1 MALEVELY
9 FWIVM
14 DDLLDGLAR
23 VVRTLRQDRGLSVT
37 ELAARA
43 GLSSRFV
50 SEIQAGRGN
59 ISLLRLA
66 ALAGA
71 LGTTVS
77 RLVAEAEGDGAAP
90 RIVALL
96 GVRGAGKSTI
106 GPQLAARLGVDFLE
120 LDRLVEAEAGL
131 SLAEIFATHGEGYF
145 RRLEIAALHRL
156 LAERRSVVLATGG
169 GIVDNADAWT
179 ILERHTTTVWLR
191 ASPQTHWDR
200 VVRQGDARPMA
211 GRPAAKAEL
220 RRLLARREPLYR
232 RAEVRVD
239 TSRLGVDGS
248 VGFIA
253 GRLGA
258 DSASRSGG
266 LSR

>member
-1 MALEVELY
+1 MS
-9 FWIVM
+9 
-14 DDLLDGLAR
+14 DLLNGLAR
-23 VVRTLRQDRGLSVT
+23 VVRTLRQERGLSVGD
-37 ELAARA
+37 LAARA

-66 ALAGA
+66 SLAAA

-77 RLVAEAEGDGAAP
+77 RLVAEAERDASP

-106 GPQLAARLGVDFLE
+106 GPRLATRLAIGFLE

-131 SLAEIFATHGEGYF
+131 SLAEIFATHGEEYF
-145 RRLEIAALHRL
+145 RRLEIVALHRL
-156 LAERRSVVLATGG
+156 IAERRSVVLATGG
-169 GIVDNADAWT
+169 GIVDNTDAWA

-191 ASPQTHWDR
+191 ASPQTHWNR

-232 RAEVRVD
+232 RAELRVD

-253 GRLGA
+253 GRLDA
-258 DSASRSGG
+258 TSASRSGFFA
-266 LSR
+266 

>member
-1 MALEVELY
+1 
-9 FWIVM
+9 M
-14 DDLLDGLAR
+14 DEILNGLGR
-23 VVRTLRQDRGLSVT
+23 VVRALREDRGLSVT
-37 ELAARA
+37 DLATRA

-50 SEIQAGRGN
+50 SEVQAGRGN

-66 ALAGA
+66 SLAAA

-77 RLVAEAEGDGAAP
+77 RLVAEAERDGASP

-106 GPQLAARLGVDFLE
+106 GPRLAARLGTDFLE

-131 SLAEIFATHGEGYF
+131 SLAEIFATHGEQYF
-145 RRLEIAALHRL
+145 RRLEIVALHRL
-156 LAERRSVVLATGG
+156 IAERRSVVLATGG
-169 GIVDNADAWT
+169 GIVDSAEAWA

-191 ASPQTHWDR
+191 ASPQTHWNR

-211 GRPAAKAEL
+211 GRPSAKAEL

-232 RAEVRVD
+232 RAELRVD
-239 TSRLGVDGS
+239 TSRLGIDGS

-253 GRLGA
+253 GRLDAG
-258 DSASRSGG
+258 SASRLAAADRRAPS
-266 LSR
+266 LVS